1 MGRVRHMSKKIGIV
15 SAYFPPHM
23 GGVEQFSASLA
34 QELAFM
40 GHHVVI
46 LTCNNE
52 GSAPHEVVSPG
63 IEVYRLPCRSLLGD
77 RLPLLKHG
85 RELDAMRR
93 EVQALDLDGML
104 INTRFYQTTPFAL
117 ALSKSMG
124 LRALVLD
131 HGSSYVGFGV
141 PGVDAVV
148 HAYERWMTGRAKA
161 FEPDFYGISAM
172 SVEWLRHFGIE
183 ARGVIHNAIDVA
195 EFDALASAR
204 DFRSELAVSAGSLLV
219 AFTGRILA
227 AKGIWKILDVARAVE
242 EQGVQATFVLAG
254 DGPDKQ
260 KAQQLA
266 PRSVQFV
273 GRIGREDV
281 SALLHQ
287 ADLFLFPSDT
297 EGMPTS
303 VLEASACGVSSI
315 ATNVG
320 GIRELLPSDEYGIV
334 LEKAD
339 VSVIAEHIVWYS
351 EHKDELKQRGC
362 RCRDLVEREFSW
374 RSVAESV
381 LNACAAACR

>member
-1 MGRVRHMSKKIGIV
+1 MSKKIGIV

-34 QELAFM
+34 HELASM
-40 GHHVVI
+40 GHQVVV

-52 GSAPHEVVSPG
+52 GGAPHEVVSSG

-93 EVQALDLDGML
+93 EVRALDLDGML

-117 ALSKSMG
+117 ALSKDMG

-131 HGSSYVGFGV
+131 HGSSYVGFGIL
-141 PGVDAVV
+141 GVDAVV
-148 HAYERWMTGRAKA
+148 HAYERWMTSRAKA
-161 FEPDFYGISAM
+161 FDPDFYGISTL

-183 ARGVIHNAIDVA
+183 ARGVIHNAIDVV
-195 EFDALASAR
+195 EFDALSSAR
-204 DFRSELAVSAGSLLV
+204 DFRLELDVSGDSLLV
-219 AFTGRILA
+219 VFTGRILA

-242 EQGVQATFVLAG
+242 ERGIQVEFVMAG
-254 DGPDKQ
+254 DGPDKE
-260 KAQQLA
+260 KAQQLS
-266 PRSVQFV
+266 PRNVRFV

-303 VLEASACGVSSI
+303 VLEASACGVSSM

-334 LEKAD
+334 LDEAN
-339 VSVIAEHIVWYS
+339 VSVMTEHIAWCS
-351 EHKDELKQRGC
+351 EHKDVLKQRGQ
-362 RCRDLVEREFSW
+362 RCRSLVESEFSW

-381 LNACAAACR
+381 LDACATACR

>member
-1 MGRVRHMSKKIGIV
+1 MSKKIGIV

-34 QELAFM
+34 HELASM
-40 GHHVVI
+40 GHHAVV

-52 GSAPHEVVSPG
+52 GFAPHEVVAPG

-77 RLPLLKHG
+77 RLPLLKYG

-93 EVQALDLDGML
+93 KIQALDLDGML

-117 ALSKSMG
+117 SLSQSMG

-131 HGSSYVGFGV
+131 HGSSYVGFGIL
-141 PGVDAVV
+141 GVDAVV
-148 HAYERWMTGRAKA
+148 HAYERWMTNRAKA
-161 FEPDFYGISAM
+161 FDPDFYGISSM

-204 DFRSELAVSAGSLLV
+204 DFRSELAIPGDSLLV
-219 AFTGRILA
+219 VFTGRILA
-227 AKGIWKILDVARAVE
+227 AKGVWKILDVARAVE
-242 EQGVQATFVLAG
+242 ERGIQAAFVMAG

-266 PRSVQFV
+266 PHSMRFV

-287 ADLFLFPSDT
+287 ADLLLFPSDT

-320 GIRELLPSDEYGIV
+320 GIRELLPSDDYGIV
-334 LEKAD
+334 LDEAD
-339 VSVIAEHIVWYS
+339 VSVMVEHIAWYS
-351 EHKDELKQRGC
+351 EHKDELKQRGR
-362 RCRDLVEREFSW
+362 RCRDLVEHEFSW

-381 LNACAAACR
+381 LDACAAACR